1 MDRKVRATVLAVLG
15 VVLIAGTLGVSAMTA
30 PALGVNDDGA
40 RTTLVGSQGGGTGWH
55 DYGSVYLLNG
65 STIEWREDSAGSY
78 FDVTR
83 LDNGSVMAGFMN
95 TGLQSNCGPYE
106 TPCARTG
113 FRIIDPTA
121 SGGPQVVSEYSFP
134 VRSASNSEVHDVEQL
149 DSGEYLLTDMDA
161 ERVFTVQN
169 GEVTWEWS
177 ASDFYTPPEDPTR
190 RDWLHINDVD
200 AINESHYL
208 VSVRNANQLVVVER
222 GAGVVEVINA
232 DRDDSDDGSCQVRG
246 GQLVAGEDGD
256 VRCGDPEV
264 LDHQHN
270 PQWLGNGSVLVADSD
285 NDRVV
290 ELHRNEDGEWE
301 PAWTLEAAGGL
312 ALDWPRDAD
321 RLDNGNTLV
330 TDTLNRRVFEVNGT
344 GHVVWSVRS
353 QRIPYEAE
361 RLPDGERVGGVH
373 YPLNGSDTASN
384 GGTESDTPVSTP
396 GAPDGDVPLLST
408 GVTVVHAAL
417 PSTPFWFKEL
427 QLGLS
432 LLGFVLVV
440 GGGVGRWR
448 AS

>member
-30 PALGVNDDGA
+30 PELGVDDNET

-55 DYGSVYLLNG
+55 DYGSVYSLNG
-65 STIEWREDSAGSY
+65 STVEWREDSAGSY

-95 TGLQSNCGPYE
+95 TGLQSNCGPYDA
-106 TPCARTG
+106 PCARTG

-121 SGGPQVVSEYSFP
+121 SGGPEVVSEYSFP
-134 VRSASNSEVHDVEQL
+134 VRSAGNSEVHDVERL

-161 ERVFTVQN
+161 ERVFTVRN

-177 ASDFYTPPEDPTR
+177 ASSLYDPPEDPTQ

-200 AINESHYL
+200 TINESHYL

-232 DRDDSDDGSCQVRG
+232 DDDDSDDGSCQVRG
-246 GQLVAGEDGD
+246 GQLVADEDGD

-290 ELHRNEDGEWE
+290 ELHRTEDGDWE
-301 PAWTLEAAGGL
+301 PAWSLNTAGGL
-312 ALDWPRDAD
+312 ELAWPRDAD
-321 RLDNGNTLV
+321 RLENGHTLV
-330 TDTLNRRVFEVNGT
+330 TDTQNQRVFEINTT
-344 GHVVWSVRS
+344 GHVVWSVS
-353 QRIPYEAE
+353 TPRIPYEAE
-361 RLPDGERVGGVH
+361 RLPDGELVGAVH
-373 YPLNGSDTASN
+373 YRSNQTATVSGEGN
-384 GGTESDTPVSTP
+384 LTDPETTPVRPS
-396 GAPDGDVPLLST
+396 GDVPLLST
-408 GVTVVHAAL
+408 GIVVLRAVV

-432 LLGFVLVV
+432 LLGIALVV
-440 GGGVGRWR
+440 GGGIDRWR
-448 AS
+448 AD